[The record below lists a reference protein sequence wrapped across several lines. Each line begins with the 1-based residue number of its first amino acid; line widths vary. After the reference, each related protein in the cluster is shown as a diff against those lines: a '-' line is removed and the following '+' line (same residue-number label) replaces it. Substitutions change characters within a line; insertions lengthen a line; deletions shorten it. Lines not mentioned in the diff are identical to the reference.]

1 MHLDDFLSPQK
12 LPPAIAPV
20 AAALPV
26 VTSLPTGQQP
36 AARPP
41 LTPCQS
47 HIPPADLFGD
57 GSPSVCG
64 CRHFWRDAYGN
75 IHCGACQ
82 PPANRSLVRG
92 YVWVAPDGQN
102 VAIPA
107 GGRGDAAVDGVGGR
121 LAGLSG
127 GPGSAGPTEPPNAG
141 LDGRSLPPSAP
152 LFIGDRRA
160 KLRLICQQQPGELYE
175 DWWERAAEA
184 DAFMWEVIALK
195 EAGKLPGQQKQGP
208 PAKMPKPP
216 AGKELFYLVAV
227 GGGKDAG
234 NGDEESSP
242 AGSLRIVTG
251 KKANNFKRRLAITWE
266 GADRWWPVPVTE
278 EQPKSAVKSA
288 VKTETR
294 LASSST

>member
-75 IHCGACQ
+75 LHCGACQ
-82 PPANRSLVRG
+82 PPANRSMVRG
-92 YVWVAPDGQN
+92 YLWIAPDWQP

-107 GGRGDAAVDGVGGR
+107 GGRVDVAGGVAACPATGVPESASEKPP
-121 LAGLSG
+121 AGW
-127 GPGSAGPTEPPNAG
+127 PP
-141 LDGRSLPPSAP
+141 PAP

-160 KLRLICQQQPGELYE
+160 KLRLWCQQQPGESFE
-175 DWWERAAEA
+175 DWWERVEPA
-184 DAFMWEVIALK
+184 DNFMWEVIALK
-195 EAGKLPGQQKQGP
+195 EAGKLPSQQKQRP
-208 PAKMPKPP
+208 PDKMPKPP
-216 AGKELFYLVAV
+216 ANREIFYLVAV
-227 GGGKDAG
+227 GGGKAAG

-266 GADRWWPVPVTE
+266 GADRWWPIKE
-278 EQPKSAVKSA
+278 EESVKKGESGNDDMGS
-288 VKTETR
+288 
-294 LASSST
+294 L